1 MGGKVPAG
9 IMAESEGQ
17 SGKSAAEEESK
28 AGADRVA
35 PAIAVIERFG
45 GIRPM
50 AKDLGVAVSTVQ
62 GWKERASIPANRH
75 DQIRAAAAKK
85 DLALDPDLL
94 RASAQPDAAV
104 MPPPVIEAATE
115 ATSSEKKPAAD
126 QGQAQGETKPAA
138 GGSMASRASA
148 ASARPGSSQSGSSQ
162 SGPSESASSQSG
174 PAGSSPAD
182 AGKTASKTSTAA
194 DGGGRRSSGSLLGGL
209 VLGVVLAL
217 VVGVAAVYS
226 RDFWL
231 PLVDPQS
238 GRQDPAITEA
248 LAGLD
253 ARLAEVQAGLP
264 PDSSGAVRELGDR
277 LTTLESAVSQG
288 AGQDPETRA
297 ALESLSANLA
307 RMTDRL
313 QALEEG
319 QAAAGAPTE
328 ALTMRLSGEAARLD
342 EMLTTQTE
350 LAARLEAAEG
360 ALAGVAAGQ
369 AAAPGSEETLMLLA
383 MLQLRDAI
391 RGSGPYEEPLRMLQN
406 LTGEDAELAAVIAP
420 LERRAPAGLP
430 SIADLQA
437 AFPDVARRIAAIEL
451 GEEGEGWSAGVLR
464 RLSEAVNLRPVG
476 LVEGGQPTAVAARAE
491 VKLNDGDLAGA
502 LEELNGLS
510 GAAAEAAAAWRS
522 DAEARIAANQ
532 AVSRLGALVSE
543 RFRTT
548 AGG

>member
-1 MGGKVPAG
+1 
-9 IMAESEGQ
+9 MAESEGQ
-17 SGKSAAEEESK
+17 GGKTAAEEEGK
-28 AGADRVA
+28 AGTGRAA
-35 PAIAVIERFG
+35 PAIAVIESFG

-75 DQIRAAAAKK
+75 DQIRAAANKK
-85 DLALDPDLL
+85 GLSLDADLL

-104 MPPPVIEAATE
+104 TPPPVIDGEAA
-115 ATSSEKKPAAD
+115 ASSSSEKPTAKD
-126 QGQAQGETKPAA
+126 QGPARPA
-138 GGSMASRASA
+138 EGGSMASRASA
-148 ASARPGSSQSGSSQ
+148 ASARPSSS
-162 SGPSESASSQSG
+162 
-174 PAGSSPAD
+174 D
-182 AGKTASKTSTAA
+182 AAKAASKTDAA
-194 DGGGRRSSGSLLGGL
+194 MDAGRRRSSGSLLGGL
-209 VLGVVLAL
+209 VLGVALAL

-238 GRQDPAITEA
+238 GRQAQSVAEA

-253 ARLAEVQAGLP
+253 ARLTALQAGLP

-288 AGQDPETRA
+288 AGQDPDTRA

-313 QALEEG
+313 QAIEEG

-328 ALTMRLSGEAARLD
+328 ALTNRLSGEAARLD
-342 EMLTTQTE
+342 EMLIAQTE
-350 LAARLEAAEG
+350 LAVRLEAAEA
-360 ALAGVAAGQ
+360 ALTGVADGQ

-391 RGSGPYEEPLRMLQN
+391 RGSGPYDEPLRMLQN
-406 LTGEDAELAAVIAP
+406 LTVEDAELAAVIAP

-430 SIADLQA
+430 SITELQA
-437 AFPDVARRIAAIEL
+437 GFPEVARRIAAIEL

-476 LVEGGQPTAVAARAE
+476 LVEGDHPTAVAARAE

-502 LEELNGLS
+502 LEELNTLS

-532 AVSRLGALVSE
+532 AVSRLGAFVSE

>member
-1 MGGKVPAG
+1 
-9 IMAESEGQ
+9 MAESEGQ

-104 MPPPVIEAATE
+104 TPPPVIEAAAE
-115 ATSSEKKPAAD
+115 AASSEKKPSAD
-126 QGQAQGETKPAA
+126 QGQARPAG

-162 SGPSESASSQSG
+162 SGSGGASA
-174 PAGSSPAD
+174 AD
-182 AGKTASKTSTAA
+182 AAKTASKTAAETAA
-194 DGGGRRSSGSLLGGL
+194 QTAAAMDAGRRRSSGSLLGGL

-328 ALTMRLSGEAARLD
+328 ALTDRLSGEAARLD
-342 EMLTTQTE
+342 EMLIAQSE
-350 LAARLEAAEG
+350 LAARLEAAES

-420 LERRAPAGLP
+420 LERRAPAGLA

-491 VKLNDGDLAGA
+491 VKLNEGDLAGA